1 MDPMG
6 KKVLI
11 IRHTDRDG
19 IVAAAVIQYSFTERS
34 KEPSSYEN
42 EDFIDI
48 GMNYDKPL
56 SDLRIDPE
64 CYDMIY
70 LVDYSISTDENV
82 ECVLEW
88 NKSTDVIWLDHHAS
102 SIKMQNKY
110 PELKK
115 IRGYRINGISGA
127 ALAWIWY
134 RYKDQFP
141 SMAPSYHSY
150 FEQKYL
156 DDPEHVIPPQTARN
170 LLLLV
175 QCPSLIKYTHRYDIW
190 DHSPSDMTPIYFHY
204 GYNPRNIAEVDPRDV
219 LNPNI
224 SINATANY
232 IREGSKRYDSIM
244 KENMSILKECGRKF
258 TLKTPN
264 KNLRGIA
271 INRPRGSSLMFGE
284 EAENYDILCVF
295 YFAESKWRVSLY
307 TVSDYINCEEI
318 CIKMGGGGHRKAA
331 GFTIDHLSD
340 LPWVD
345 KDEYIFE
352 MK

>member
-19 IVAAAVIQYSFTERS
+19 IVAAATIRCALRDGAIYAYDN
-34 KEPSSYEN
+34 KEVM
-42 EDFIDI
+42 DI

-56 SDLRIDPE
+56 SDLNINPE

-70 LVDYSISTDENV
+70 LVDYSISTFENV
-82 ECVLEW
+82 KCVLEW
-88 NKSTDVIWLDHHAS
+88 TEWTKVIWLDHHAS
-102 SIKMQNKY
+102 SIKIQNKY
-110 PELKK
+110 PELKD

-127 ALAWIWY
+127 ALAWIWSTNE
-134 RYKDQFP
+134 DNFP
-141 SMAPSYHSY
+141 TYGHESY
-150 FEQKYL
+150 FDQRYL
-156 DDPEHVIPPQTARN
+156 NDPEYVVPPN
-170 LLLLV
+170 IVLDILEKEN
-175 QCPSLIKYTHRYDIW
+175 CPDLIIYTHRYDIW
-190 DHSPSDMTPIYFHY
+190 DHSPLDMRPVYFHY
-204 GYNPRNIAEVDPRDV
+204 GYNPRTIDDVDYRELLYSTDSSV
-219 LNPNI
+219 DDYI
-224 SINATANY
+224 EDGEERYNA
-232 IREGSKRYDSIM
+232 IM
-244 KENMSILKECGRKF
+244 KENESILKECGRKF
-258 TLKTPN
+258 TLETPD

-271 INRPRGSSLMFGE
+271 INRPRGSSLMFGT

-307 TVSDYINCEEI
+307 TVKDYINCEEI

-345 KDEYIFE
+345 KDEYIF
-352 MK
+352 KVK